1 MIYLKLLKLIILH
14 LKDPND
20 LTVSVNYHISPLKM
34 ETQMQC

>member
-1 MIYLKLLKLIILH
+1 MIYLKLLKLTILR

-20 LTVSVNYHISPLKM
+20 LTVSVNYHISLLKM